1 MTLRALGNGV
11 QYGYDDATGKMHI
24 VQTGA
29 GGVTD
34 LGVIVAPPASLSLR
48 GAELAVV
55 EPAPAPAPVATLAK
69 VELVQPTIE
78 RPAPARGW
86 VRRLF
91 GR

>member
-11 QYGYDDATGKMHI
+11 QYGYDDATGVMHI

-29 GGVTD
+29 GGVVD
-34 LGVIVAPPASLSLR
+34 IGVIVAPPASLSLR
-48 GAELAVV
+48 GAE
-55 EPAPAPAPVATLAK
+55 PAPTPVTATAK